1 MRLKFWLDTVSEKR
15 VFLIATGN
23 NFLQLSLY
31 PVSAS
36 LDGGYNQG

>member
-1 MRLKFWLDTVSEKR
+1 MRLKFWLHTVSEKP
-15 VFLIATGN
+15 VFLIDAGKT
-23 NFLQLSLY
+23 FLQLSLY